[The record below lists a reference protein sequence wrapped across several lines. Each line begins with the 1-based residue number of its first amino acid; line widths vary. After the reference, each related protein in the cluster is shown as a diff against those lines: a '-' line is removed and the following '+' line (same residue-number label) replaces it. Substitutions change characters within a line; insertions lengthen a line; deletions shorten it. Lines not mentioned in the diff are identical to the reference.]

1 MAVAADFSVS
11 RTAPETASV
20 SGDYGAAFQGM
31 RVVLE
36 QHGGKVKKESLA
48 DGYIEARFRY
58 GVNPWGLRIA
68 AQFRDTGAGNYEVR
82 VNGHFKDAFDS
93 TGAAKERAI
102 GVLDDFAS
110 FELAGSSAASPV
122 APPKVGSPTSTH
134 RGKSKTAAALL
145 ALIVGGLGVHKFYL
159 GSWGWGLI
167 FLGVLLLSGGALVYI
182 PAIVGLVEAIR
193 FFFMSRKDFDARYNL
208 ASAAPMK
215 W

>member
-1 MAVAADFSVS
+1 MVASDFSVS
-11 RTAPETASV
+11 RTAPDTASV
-20 SGDYGAAFQGM
+20 SGDYGAAFHGM

-36 QHGGKVKKESLA
+36 QRGGKVKKESLD

-58 GVNPWGLRIA
+58 GVNPWGLRVG
-68 AQFRDTGAGNYEVR
+68 AQFRDVGAGSYEVR

-110 FELAGSSAASPV
+110 LQPTGSSATSPA

-145 ALIVGGLGVHKFYL
+145 ALFVGGLGVHKFYL

-167 FLGVLLLSGGALVYI
+167 FLGMLVLSGGILVYI

-193 FFFMSRKDFDARYNL
+193 FFLMSSTDFDARYNL
-208 ASAAPMK
+208 VAAAPMR